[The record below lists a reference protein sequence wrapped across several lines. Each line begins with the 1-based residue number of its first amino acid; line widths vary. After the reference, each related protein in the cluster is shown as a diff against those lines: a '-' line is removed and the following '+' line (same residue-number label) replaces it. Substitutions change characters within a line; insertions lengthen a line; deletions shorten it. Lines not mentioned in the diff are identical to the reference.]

1 MTRHTLSTLAGV
13 IVAIGFAGPI
23 SANPLSSSPSRGA
36 TLLAQAP
43 EDNMG
48 RCQQLY
54 GIWARHN
61 GTSGY
66 GRVLDADM
74 ALEHCRKGEF
84 SVGVAQLKR
93 VLQRQQLPIPP
104 VESAA
109 TR

>member
-1 MTRHTLSTLAGV
+1 MMRHTLSTLSGV
-13 IVAIGFAGPI
+13 IVAIGVTGAV
-23 SANPLSSSPSRGA
+23 AAQPLSSAPSQGA

-66 GRVLDADM
+66 GRVLEADM

-93 VLQRQQLPIPP
+93 ALQRQQLPIPP